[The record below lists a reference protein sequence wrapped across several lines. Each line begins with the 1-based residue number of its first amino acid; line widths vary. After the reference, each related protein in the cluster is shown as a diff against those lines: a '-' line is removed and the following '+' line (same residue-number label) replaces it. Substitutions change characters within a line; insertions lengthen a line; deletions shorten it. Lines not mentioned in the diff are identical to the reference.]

1 MRAAALVVVV
11 VALVA
16 GVVLGVSLTSVPPV
30 SVGAVG
36 PPGAIGTTVA
46 PSTTT
51 RNAAAASRTGACV
64 DAAALVPA
72 YAAGQSG
79 DARSTVRPGSIRCA
93 GPYATADIDD
103 PSLPDQLNVL
113 FSISPLR
120 RLRSGT
126 GPVCEVGSGEGGL
139 APVTAAEGAVLGCA

>member
-1 MRAAALVVVV
+1 MRAALVVVV

-16 GVVLGVSLTSVPPV
+16 GVVLGVSLMSVPPV

-36 PPGAIGTTVA
+36 PPGTVA
-46 PSTTT
+46 ANAPPRSATTT
-51 RNAAAASRTGACV
+51 AAMPRGGVCA
-64 DAAALVPA
+64 DAAALVSA
-72 YAAGQSG
+72 YAANQTG

-93 GPYATADIDD
+93 GPYATAKIED
-103 PSLPDQLNVL
+103 PSLPDTLNVL
-113 FSISPLR
+113 FAASPLR

-139 APVTAAEGAVLGCA
+139 APVTAEQGDVLGCA